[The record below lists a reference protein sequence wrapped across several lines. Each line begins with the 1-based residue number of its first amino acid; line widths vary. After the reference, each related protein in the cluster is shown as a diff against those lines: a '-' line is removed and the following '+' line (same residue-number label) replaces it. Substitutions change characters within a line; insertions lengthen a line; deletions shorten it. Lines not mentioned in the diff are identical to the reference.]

1 MRTRMIKVGL
11 TGGIG
16 SGKSTVA
23 RIFRVL
29 DVPVFESDAVGREIL
44 SNDPF
49 VRKAVVARFGE
60 GIYHLG
66 EVDRSALAAVVF
78 QDASALKDLNAI
90 IHPAVRNA
98 FGKWMGDQLAPYA
111 VMEAAI
117 LADSGGY
124 KAFDRIIV
132 VSAPEE
138 LRIQRVMQRD
148 KVERASV
155 VARMANQVG
164 EQERLHIADHVV
176 QNDDHQLVIP
186 QVLAIHRELL
196 ELANA

>member
-1 MRTRMIKVGL
+1 MIKVGL

-23 RIFRVL
+23 RILRVL
-29 DVPVFESDAVGREIL
+29 DVPVFGSDAVGKEIL
-44 SNDPF
+44 ANDPI

-60 GIYHLG
+60 GIYPGG
-66 EVDRSALAAVVF
+66 EVDRSALATIVF
-78 QDASALKDLNAI
+78 HDASALKDLNAI

-98 FGKWMGDQLAPYA
+98 FATWMGDQVTSYA

-138 LRIQRVMQRD
+138 LRIQRVLQRD
-148 KVERASV
+148 KVERGSV
-155 VARMANQVG
+155 IARMANQVG
-164 EQERLHIADHVV
+164 EQERLRIADHVV

-196 ELANA
+196 ELASA

>member
-1 MRTRMIKVGL
+1 MRTGMIKVGL

-23 RIFRVL
+23 RILRVL
-29 DVPVFESDAVGREIL
+29 DVPVFEADAAGREIL
-44 SNDPF
+44 AKDPH
-49 VRKAVVARFGE
+49 VRKAVIARFGE
-60 GIYHLG
+60 GIYPG
-66 EVDRSALAAVVF
+66 SEVDRSALAAVVF
-78 QDASALKDLNAI
+78 QDAHALKDLNAI

-98 FGKWMGDQLAPYA
+98 FGKWMGDQVSPYA

-138 LRIQRVMQRD
+138 IRIQRVMQRD

-186 QVLAIHRELL
+186 QVLDIHRELL